1 MRIEGCLASP
11 NVEACIWMGWMVH
24 SFFLNQGRTGA
35 MGARERSSVLSKVSE
50 GCRFARFYAH
60 NVA

>member
-11 NVEACIWMGWMVH
+11 HDEACIWMGADGGQIL
-24 SFFLNQGRTGA
+24 FFIRHDGCNGCEG
-35 MGARERSSVLSKVSE
+35 SSVLSKVSE
-50 GCRFARFYAH
+50 GCMFARFYAH